1 MYMLTKNV
9 FYDSTKVFLFGLMV
23 EEIYLGKFF
32 MHVLD
37 RSILQKS
44 KRLMTSLKFVIRPL
58 IFKLL
63 KSTRY
68 P

>member
-1 MYMLTKNV
+1 MHWGFV
-9 FYDSTKVFLFGLMV
+9 IEVFLKTSLTMV
-23 EEIYLGKFF
+23 GYIYQGELF
-32 MHVLD
+32 MYVSD

-58 IFKLL
+58 ISKLI
-63 KSTRY
+63 KSKRY

>member
-63 KSTRY
+63 KSTGY

>member
-1 MYMLTKNV
+1 MHQGFVIEN
-9 FYDSTKVFLFGLMV
+9 FLKTSLAMV
-23 EEIYLGKFF
+23 GDIYQGEFF
-32 MHVLD
+32 MHVSD

-58 IFKLL
+58 ISKLI
-63 KSTRY
+63 KSKRY